1 MAGRRVGILA
11 ALVWT
16 NRQESLADSRT
27 TMKRSIP
34 WLMCAALAAC
44 GGGDGGDRPQPQGG
58 DPGAAYTVQLA
69 GGVPQVLAPESLTL
83 TLAKV
88 DDTRCPAQAQC
99 VWAGQAVLTVN
110 VAQAG
115 QAAADL
121 ALSLDATQP
130 KVPAQASYRH
140 YTVRLQSLEPSPP
153 PAGGVPLADYR
164 ATVRVERP

>member
-44 GGGDGGDRPQPQGG
+44 GGGDGGDRPQPQRG

-99 VWAGQAVLTVN
+99 VWRGDEGKRRAFELTRQAIGYRMLQLLALPLETMDRT
-110 VAQAG
+110 AL
-115 QAAADL
+115 QAAL
-121 ALSLDATQP
+121 AEIGRS
-130 KVPAQASYRH
+130 
-140 YTVRLQSLEPSPP
+140 
-153 PAGGVPLADYR
+153 
-164 ATVRVERP
+164 

>member
-1 MAGRRVGILA
+1 
-11 ALVWT
+11 
-16 NRQESLADSRT
+16 
-27 TMKRSIP
+27 MKRAIP
-34 WLMCAALAAC
+34 WLMCALLAAC
-44 GGGDGGDRPQPQGG
+44 GGGDGGDRAVPQGG
-58 DPGAAYTVQLA
+58 DPGAGAAYTVQLT
-69 GGVPQVLAPESLTL
+69 GGVPQVLATESMTL

-121 ALSLDATQP
+121 ALSLDAIQP

-140 YTVRLQSLEPSPP
+140 YTVRLQALEPLLP
-153 PAGGVPLADYR
+153 PAGGLPLSAYR
-164 ATVRVERP
+164 ATVRVERS